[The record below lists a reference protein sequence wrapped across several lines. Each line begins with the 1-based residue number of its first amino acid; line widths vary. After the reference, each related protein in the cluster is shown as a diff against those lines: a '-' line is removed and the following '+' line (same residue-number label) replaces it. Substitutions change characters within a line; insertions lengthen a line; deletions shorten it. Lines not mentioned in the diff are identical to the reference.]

1 MTNSGDGI
9 YTYTFTVRAGIALS
23 TYEVLV
29 KARDTF
35 GEESSEVSI
44 PIVIKESEG
53 VFGEIEGP
61 SSSTVTYLA
70 LAGIGIL
77 AIVGATI
84 YVRRGGDDEGPGL
97 GGFGNV

>member
-1 MTNSGDGI
+1 M
-9 YTYTFTVRAGIALS
+9 
-23 TYEVLV
+23 
-29 KARDTF
+29 
-35 GEESSEVSI
+35 
-44 PIVIKESEG
+44 IKESEG
-53 VFGEIEGP
+53 VFGEIDGP
-61 SSSTVTYLA
+61 SSNTVTYLA